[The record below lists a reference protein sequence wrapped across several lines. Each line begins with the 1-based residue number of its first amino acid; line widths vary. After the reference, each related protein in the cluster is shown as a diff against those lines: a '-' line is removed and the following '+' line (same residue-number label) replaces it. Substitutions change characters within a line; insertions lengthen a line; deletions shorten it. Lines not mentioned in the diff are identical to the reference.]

1 MLDVRRADGAITS
14 THGEIGLLGVR
25 PDRQGRGLGRQ
36 LLRAGATYLRGAGI
50 VNIGLS
56 VNGRN
61 EGALGLY
68 ESEGFVRDRTR
79 DRWSRPVH
87 RIVSATDDLPA
98 PLGAIA
104 ARPRLAALLGA
115 VCIAFS
121 GILYRWAEVSPST
134 GTVYRAVFGL
144 PLLALV
150 AWLEHRRYGGLPSR
164 TIRLSL
170 VAGIFFAG
178 DLLFWHHAIEYVGAG
193 LATVLGNL
201 QVIVV
206 GVVAW
211 FAFGERPPRSVFL
224 ALPFV
229 LVGVALISG
238 AFGGAAY
245 GANPTLGVVLGLCT
259 AFCYAGYLL
268 VIRRGGRDLRR
279 PAGPV
284 MIATVSTAIVAAA
297 VGTIGGDLD
306 PTPPLASLAWLALL
320 GLTSQALGYL
330 LISISLSRLPAVH
343 DLDDPARPAGHDGRA
358 GMVLLGEAPSTAQ
371 LAGVVL
377 VIGGIA
383 AATLGPSASRI
394 RSPRRAGA
402 GA

>member
-1 MLDVRRADGAITS
+1 
-14 THGEIGLLGVR
+14 
-25 PDRQGRGLGRQ
+25 
-36 LLRAGATYLRGAGI
+36 
-50 VNIGLS
+50 
-56 VNGRN
+56 
-61 EGALGLY
+61 
-68 ESEGFVRDRTR
+68 
-79 DRWSRPVH
+79 
-87 RIVSATDDLPA
+87 VSAEEELPA

-121 GILYRWAEVSPST
+121 GILYRWSEVSPAT
-134 GTVYRAVFGL
+134 GTVFRALFGL
-144 PLLALV
+144 PLLGLV
-150 AWLEHRRYGGLPSR
+150 AWLEHRKYGGLPSR

-170 VAGIFFAG
+170 VAGVFFAG
-178 DLLFWHHAIEYVGAG
+178 DLLFWHHAIEYVGAA

-201 QVIVV
+201 QVLVV

-211 FAFGERPPRSVFL
+211 IAFGERPSRSVFL
-224 ALPFV
+224 ALPVV

-238 AFGGAAY
+238 AFGGPAY
-245 GANPTLGVVLGLCT
+245 GANPTLGVILGFFT

-284 MIATVSTAIVAAA
+284 AIATVSTAIVATA
-297 VGTIGGDLD
+297 VGVAGGDLD

-320 GLTSQALGYL
+320 GLTSQSLGYL
-330 LISISLSRLPAVH
+330 LISLSLSRLPAVITSMI
-343 DLDDPARPAGHDGRA
+343 LLAQPVMTVGLA
-358 GMVLLGEAPSTAQ
+358 MVLLGESPSSAQ
-371 LAGVVL
+371 LLGVAL
-377 VIGGIA
+377 VVGGIA

-394 RSPRRAGA
+394 RAPKRAGA